1 MIAFGCSVTS
11 PEVYDRY
18 ARPGIR
24 QAAEPDSG
32 IYVHAAAGSVARS
45 YNLVLDGAT
54 AHADLEAVVL
64 VHQDAEITDPHFCR
78 KLRAAFSDPMVGMV
92 GCVGAVG
99 APTMAWW
106 EGSVTW
112 DAFVRCYPELD
123 GTGMPE
129 LSWNGEMLPAHAPL
143 GEVDTLD
150 GFMMALSPWVAS
162 NLRFDESLDIVH
174 GYDFDF
180 CLQVRAIGRRVLAAD
195 IAVKHHHP
203 LDLVTDPEAWSEA
216 HMRVAAKWEGR
227 TPYVRSPQ
235 VDWKQ
240 RARRAEAQAG
250 AARLAGASKLLQANA
265 RAEKQERELAGVTE
279 TASWRITEPLRR
291 LNAMRRRMLQRREEP
306 TRAREGL
313 KRAPSGEQLVRAERV
328 RSVDGLESGRERVE
342 DRPASRGR
350 VSRISSR
357 ERL

>member
-11 PEVYDRY
+11 PDAYERY
-18 ARPGIR
+18 AGRGIR
-24 QAAEPDSG
+24 LAAEPDSG

-45 YNLVLDGAT
+45 YNLVLDKAT
-54 AHADLEAVVL
+54 EHGDLEAVVL
-64 VHQDAEITDPHFCR
+64 LHQDAEITDPDFCR
-78 KLRAAFSDPMVGMV
+78 KLRAAVSDPMVGIV

-112 DAFVRCYPELD
+112 GSFARCYPELD

-129 LSWNGEMLPAHAPL
+129 LSWNGEMLPSHAPL

-150 GFMMALSPWVAS
+150 GFMMAVSPWVAN

-180 CLQVRAIGRRVLAAD
+180 CLQVRAAGRRVLAAD
-195 IAVKHHHP
+195 IDVKHHHP
-203 LDLVTDPEAWSEA
+203 LDLVTDPEGWSEA
-216 HMRVAAKWEGR
+216 HMRVAEKWEGR
-227 TPYVRSPQ
+227 IPHVRSPQ
-235 VDWKQ
+235 GDWKQ
-240 RARRAEAQAG
+240 RARRAEAEAG

-265 RAEKQERELAGVTE
+265 RAEKQERKLEAVTE

-306 TRAREGL
+306 ARARDGL
-313 KRAPSGEQLVRAERV
+313 KRRPSDEQFVRAERV
-328 RSVDGLESGRERVE
+328 RSVDGLESVDAE
-342 DRPASRGR
+342 ALSRRAG
-350 VSRISSR
+350 
-357 ERL
+357 